1 MAIYEFEGQAPEFP
15 KDAHYFVADTAVL
28 IGKVRIETDVSIWF
42 GAVLRGD
49 IEPIEIGEGSNVQDN
64 AVCHTDAGFPLT
76 IGKNCVIG
84 HKVIVHG
91 CTIEDGVLIGMGAVI
106 MNGARVR
113 KGCVVG
119 AGAIITEN
127 KDFPEKSLII
137 GAPAKAVRTLT
148 DAQIADLTS
157 GAARYVQNGK
167 RFKAGL
173 KKIG

>member
-1 MAIYEFEGQAPEFP
+1 MAIYELDGQAPEFP
-15 KDAHYFVADTAVL
+15 QAHYFVADTAVL
-28 IGKVRIETDVSIWF
+28 IGNVRIEADVSIWF

-49 IEPIEIGEGSNVQDN
+49 IEPIVIGEGSNVQEN
-64 AVCHTDAGFPLT
+64 SICHTDAGYPC
-76 IGKNCVIG
+76 IVGKNCVIG
-84 HKVIVHG
+84 HNSIVHG
-91 CTIEDGVLIGMGAVI
+91 CTIEDGVLIGMGAIV
-106 MNGARVR
+106 MNGSRVR

-127 KDFPEKSLII
+127 KDFPEKSLIM

-148 DAQIADLTS
+148 DEQIAELTS
-157 GAARYVQNGK
+157 GAARYVANGK

>member
-1 MAIYEFEGQAPEFP
+1 
-15 KDAHYFVADTAVL
+15 
-28 IGKVRIETDVSIWF
+28 
-42 GAVLRGD
+42 
-49 IEPIEIGEGSNVQDN
+49 
-64 AVCHTDAGFPLT
+64 
-76 IGKNCVIG
+76 
-84 HKVIVHG
+84 
-91 CTIEDGVLIGMGAVI
+91 MGAVI

-157 GAARYVQNGK
+157 GAARYVENGK